1 MAKESALFLRQ
12 FVRSP
17 ITTGAIAPS
26 SRYLAAAVTAPIP
39 ERGDPVVVELGP
51 GTGSFTAEIQRRLG
65 GRGRHIAVEINPEL
79 ARHLAARHPQ
89 VELLVDDAARL
100 PELLAKRGVAAADV
114 IVSGL
119 PWAAF
124 SSEVQLDLLRAV
136 VRSLRPDGAF
146 TTFAYTH
153 ARPLGP
159 AIRFRHRLGLAFEE
173 VVPSRTV
180 WRNLPPA
187 FVYHARRPRPVPE
200 R

>member
-1 MAKESALFLRQ
+1 
-12 FVRSP
+12 
-17 ITTGAIAPS
+17 
-26 SRYLAAAVTAPIP
+26 
-39 ERGDPVVVELGP
+39 
-51 GTGSFTAEIQRRLG
+51 
-65 GRGRHIAVEINPEL
+65 
-79 ARHLAARHPQ
+79 
-89 VELLVDDAARL
+89 
-100 PELLAKRGVAAADV
+100 V

-187 FVYHARRPRPVPE
+187 FVYHARRPRPVPK